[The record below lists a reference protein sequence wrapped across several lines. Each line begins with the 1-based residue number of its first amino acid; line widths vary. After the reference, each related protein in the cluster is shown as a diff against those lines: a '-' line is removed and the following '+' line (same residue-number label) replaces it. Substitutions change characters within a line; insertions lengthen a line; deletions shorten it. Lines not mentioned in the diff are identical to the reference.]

1 LTLFM
6 AAAWEMTHSVETDAP
21 PDVAW
26 KYWTNIENWI
36 DPPAEFELDGPFV
49 EGARGVTRIP
59 GQSPMHWVIRDMH
72 PPETATI
79 EVQLERASLSF
90 MWRFAGLA
98 DGRTCL
104 TQRVELQGEEA
115 SVYAPELDAVLRV
128 TLPEAMK
135 KIADRM
141 ATAAA

>member
-1 LTLFM
+1 M
-6 AAAWEMTHSVETDAP
+6 NVAWEMTHSVETDAP

-49 EGARGVTRIP
+49 DGARGITRIP

-72 PPETATI
+72 SPETATI
-79 EVQLERASLSF
+79 DVQLDGVTLSF
-90 MWRFAGLA
+90 EWRFAGLA

-104 TQRVELQGEEA
+104 TQRVELRGKNA
-115 SVYAPELDAVLRV
+115 AVCAPELDSILRV
-128 TLPEAMK
+128 TLPEGMK
-135 KIADRM
+135 KIANRM

>member
-1 LTLFM
+1 M

-36 DPPAEFELDGPFV
+36 DPPAQFELEGPFV
-49 EGARGVTRIP
+49 DGARGITRIP
-59 GQSPMHWVIRDMH
+59 GQAPMHWVIRDMH

-79 EVQLERASLSF
+79 EVQLDRASLSF
-90 MWRFAGLA
+90 AWRFAGLA

-104 TQRVELQGEEA
+104 TQRVELRGEKA
-115 SVYAPELDAVLRV
+115 ADYAPELDAILRV
-128 TLPEAMK
+128 TLPEGMT
-135 KIADRM
+135 KIASRM
-141 ATAAA
+141 ATARLD

>member
-1 LTLFM
+1 M

-49 EGARGVTRIP
+49 EGARGITRIP
-59 GQSPMHWVIRDMH
+59 GQAPMHWVIRDMR

-79 EVQLERASLSF
+79 EVQLDRASLSF
-90 MWRFAGLA
+90 AWRFAGLA

-104 TQRVELQGEEA
+104 TQHVELWGEKA
-115 SVYAPELDAVLRV
+115 ADYAPELDAILRV
-128 TLPEAMK
+128 TLPEGMT
-135 KIADRM
+135 KIASRM
-141 ATAAA
+141 ATARLD

>member
-1 LTLFM
+1 M

-49 EGARGVTRIP
+49 DGARGVTRIP
-59 GQSPMHWVIRDMH
+59 GQPPLHWIIRELH
-72 PPETATI
+72 PPETASI
-79 EVQLERASLSF
+79 ETQLEGALLSF
-90 MWRFAGLA
+90 EWRFAGLA
-98 DGRTCL
+98 DGRTRL
-104 TQRVELQGEEA
+104 TQHVALRGENA
-115 SVYAPELDAVLRV
+115 GVYVPQLDSILRM
-128 TLPEAMK
+128 TLPEGMK

-141 ATAAA
+141 ATAHSLTRP